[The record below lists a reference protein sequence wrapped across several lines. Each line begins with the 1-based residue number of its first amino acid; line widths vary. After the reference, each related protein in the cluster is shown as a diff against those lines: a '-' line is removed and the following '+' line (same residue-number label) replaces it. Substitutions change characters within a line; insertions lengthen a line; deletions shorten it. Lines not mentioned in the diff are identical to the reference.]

1 MFRGDQMQIDLD
13 RSSRE
18 PLYRQLVFGIQQR
31 IRSGAL
37 PPQTRLPTVRQLAQQ
52 LGVTRL
58 TVHSAYAELQAGGWV
73 EATVGRGTF
82 VAERIEDL
90 LAPPESQLGRE
101 VTPAGMMA
109 DILRMTQIPGLAALA
124 KADPALEYFPLRN
137 WQRASELALES
148 GGPRIM
154 SYTTAQG
161 DLSLRS
167 TLAEVVRERGL
178 SAGPDEIMVTA
189 GVTNGMALITD
200 QLARPGDCV
209 LVEQPTYLGML
220 SVLAMRG
227 IRAIGLPV
235 DDEGLVVEA
244 VEAALRKERPAYLYT
259 IPTFQNPSGVSMSP
273 ARRAALLDLAERHGL
288 TIVEDDIYGR
298 LAYEGAPMPALKAS
312 DRSGQVIYLSS
323 FSKSLMPGL
332 RIGYV
337 VAAPELI
344 GKLVYR
350 RQAQDICSPP
360 LSQRALAIFIEQG
373 WWHAH
378 IKRMLPRYRERRDAL
393 LHALERFFPAGVS
406 WTRPRGG
413 FSCWVSLP
421 ADSSVA
427 DLYMRAISRG
437 VAFTPGAVFSPT
449 PEPRPHLRLCFSA
462 ESPERLADAAATLG
476 GLLRERGDRPGLT
489 APALADYVPVV

>member
-1 MFRGDQMQIDLD
+1 MQIEVD

-18 PLYRQLVFGIQQR
+18 PIYRQLAAGLQQR

-37 PPQTRLPTVRQLAQQ
+37 PPQTRLPTVRQLALQ

-82 VAERIEDL
+82 VAARVEELI
-90 LAPPESQLGRE
+90 APPEAQFGRE

-109 DILRMTQIPGLAALA
+109 DILRMTQLPGLIALA
-124 KADPALEYFPLRN
+124 KADPAHEFFPMRN
-137 WQRASELALES
+137 WQRAIELALQS
-148 GGPRIM
+148 GGPLLM

-167 TLAEVVRERGL
+167 TLAEVVRERGV
-178 SAGPDEIMVTA
+178 SAGPDEIIVTA
-189 GVTNGMALITD
+189 GVTNGMSLITEL
-200 QLARPGDCV
+200 LARPGDSV

-220 SVLAMRG
+220 NILSSRG
-227 IRAIGLPV
+227 VRAVGLPM
-235 DDEGLVVEA
+235 DGEGLLVEA
-244 VEAALRKERPAYLYT
+244 VEAALRRERPAYLYT
-259 IPTFQNPSGVSMSP
+259 IPTFHNPAGVSMSP

-298 LAYEGAPMPALKAS
+298 LAYAGAPPPALKSA
-312 DRSGQVIYLSS
+312 DRGGRVIYLSS

-337 VAAPELI
+337 VATPELI
-344 GKLVYR
+344 GRLVYL

-360 LSQRALAIFIEQG
+360 LMQRALAIFVEQG
-373 WWHAH
+373 WWHSH

-393 LHALERFFPAGVS
+393 LGAMERFFPADVS
-406 WTRPRGG
+406 WTRPQGG
-413 FSCWVSLP
+413 FASWVTLP
-421 ADSSVA
+421 AGASVS
-427 DLYMRAISRG
+427 DLYMSAIGRG
-437 VAFTPGAVFSPT
+437 VAVTPGQVFSAAPD
-449 PEPRPHLRLCFSA
+449 PRPHLRLCFSA
-462 ESPERLADAAATLG
+462 EPPERLVDAVATLG
-476 GLLRERGDRPGLT
+476 GLLRERGGGTGLS
-489 APALADYVPVV
+489 APALSDYVPVV